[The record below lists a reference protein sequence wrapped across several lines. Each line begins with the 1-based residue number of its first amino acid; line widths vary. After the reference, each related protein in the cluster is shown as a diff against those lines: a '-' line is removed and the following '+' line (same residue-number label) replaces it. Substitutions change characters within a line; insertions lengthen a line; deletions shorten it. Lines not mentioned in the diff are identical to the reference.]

1 MTWQLDINGGETPH
15 EHVVGVAPGDKCPT
29 CERRLPH
36 PRQATSPT
44 TKPLAYRIPLDEY
57 DAHLEVIDAV
67 ADLLG
72 VTAEKYHRYRTM
84 SYCLAAVLQ
93 GARLEE
99 TGG

>member
-1 MTWQLDINGGETPH
+1 MS
-15 EHVVGVAPGDKCPT
+15 EHIHLQVVNPGAPCPT
-29 CERRLPH
+29 CLRRVPF
-36 PRQATSPT
+36 PKVATSPT

-72 VTAEKYHRYRTM
+72 VTGEKYHRYRTM